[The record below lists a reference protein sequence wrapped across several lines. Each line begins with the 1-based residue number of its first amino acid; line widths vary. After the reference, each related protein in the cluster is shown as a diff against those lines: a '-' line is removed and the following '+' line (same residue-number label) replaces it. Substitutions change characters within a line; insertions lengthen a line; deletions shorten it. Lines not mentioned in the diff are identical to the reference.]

1 MRTIVAALL
10 VTLPLAAADPG
21 MEGLREILAG
31 YKRNLVE
38 AVQKTPEGY
47 LDFRPTAEVNSYREM
62 VGHIV
67 DAQYAICATA
77 KQEKNPQPERIVKK
91 VLSKADLVSAVQS
104 SFGYCDDVLAGLDST
119 KLAQKVKTGSSE
131 YTISYHAVHSVEHTA
146 LHYGN
151 LITYMRLRGV
161 VPPETERRNL
171 PAAEPTKVEM
181 LTYYMGFLKKGSK
194 WTPEVTPETTKIQEG
209 HMAHLKKS
217 ADTGKLILAGPF
229 SDNGDIRG
237 ILVYKTASIDEAR
250 AIAEQDP
257 AVQAGRLVVE
267 MHPWMT
273 QKGYLP

>member
-1 MRTIVAALL
+1 MRTMLAALL

-171 PAAEPTKVEM
+171 PAAEPAKVEM
-181 LTYYMGFLKKGSK
+181 LTYYMGFLKKGSNGPPRSHRK
-194 WTPEVTPETTKIQEG
+194 PPRSRKATWPTSRNQPTPVNSSWPAPSATTAISAASSSTKQPQSTKPAPSPSKTPPSKPV
-209 HMAHLKKS
+209 AL
-217 ADTGKLILAGPF
+217 
-229 SDNGDIRG
+229 
-237 ILVYKTASIDEAR
+237 
-250 AIAEQDP
+250 
-257 AVQAGRLVVE
+257 
-267 MHPWMT
+267 
-273 QKGYLP
+273 